1 MCSSCTR
8 GVKSRFLCP
17 ARRVRRAF
25 LLVGPAVALSVA
37 VAACGGGTTTS
48 GATPTT
54 ARSSKTA
61 AGATK
66 TSTPAGQAAMTKY
79 VQCLTSHGVPAN
91 AAGGFGAFGGR
102 RGTGSTSGSTVPGSQ
117 PTGTRPAGTR
127 PTIPAQY
134 QAAFQ
139 ACRSLRPTGAG
150 FGGGAFNS
158 AQFAAYRNCLK
169 LHGVTLPTT
178 PTTKPGQTP
187 PPGGTRGGL
196 GAGGAFGPQ
205 ANTPAFQ
212 QARQACASL
221 LPARTGPTSTVAPQS

>member
-25 LLVGPAVALSVA
+25 LLVGPALALSVA

-48 GATPTT
+48 GASPTT
-54 ARSSKTA
+54 ARSNKSTSGTTK
-61 AGATK
+61 AT
-66 TSTPAGQAAMTKY
+66 TPAAQTSMSKY

-91 AAGGFGAFGGR
+91 AAGGSGGR
-102 RGTGSTSGSTVPGSQ
+102 RGTDSTSGSTVPGAQ
-117 PTGTRPAGTR
+117 PAGTRPAGTR

-187 PPGGTRGGL
+187 PAGDTRGGF

-212 QARQACASL
+212 QARQACAAL